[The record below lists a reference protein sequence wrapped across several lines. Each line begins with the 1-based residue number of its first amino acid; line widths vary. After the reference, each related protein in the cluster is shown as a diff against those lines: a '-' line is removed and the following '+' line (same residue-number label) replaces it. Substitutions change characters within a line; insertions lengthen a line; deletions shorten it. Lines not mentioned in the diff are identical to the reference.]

1 MTNFSQIYDL
11 VTVTI
16 FPGSLE
22 SLQGQ
27 KIKAIGRSKRGERP
41 TLVHQDEGPQAYT
54 VLHVCQGLG
63 PDYFAKARARNGI
76 FALQ

>member
-27 KIKAIGRSKRGERP
+27 KIKATQEK
-41 TLVHQDEGPQAYT
+41 VKEGK
-54 VLHVCQGLG
+54 GL
-63 PDYFAKARARNGI
+63 
-76 FALQ
+76 L